1 MDVVSIAKTS
11 KSRQFHRRRK
21 KASSLKKKKQDIGRT
36 PVDSMNLSP
45 KGGPKVRDEVVSMN
59 PQKRHLQTTKGTG
72 VAVHQGAHLT
82 VDSHDSLVEP
92 GEDVTEESKEQHGRG
107 KVRSR
112 KEDQVQVRRHK
123 VPPHE
128 RTEIQCTKPGNLK
141 GKKTQQEA
149 VGRQTT
155 FKRFVLMTHCN
166 ASGASR
172 V

>member
-1 MDVVSIAKTS
+1 MVSIATTS

-21 KASSLKKKKQDIGRT
+21 KASSLKKKQDIRRT
-36 PVDSMNLSP
+36 PVESMNLSP

-92 GEDVTEESKEQHGRG
+92 GEDVTEECKEQHGRG
-107 KVRSR
+107 KVRGR
-112 KEDQVQVRRHK
+112 KEDQVQVRRRK

-141 GKKTQQEA
+141 GKKLQQEA
-149 VGRQTT
+149 VGRRTT
-155 FKRFVLMTHCN
+155 LKRFVLMTRCDT
-166 ASGASR
+166 SGTSR
-172 V
+172 I